1 MTQPWFRRA
10 LAVLALAATA
20 RVTLRAQQ
28 GTVRVCAGGDV
39 TLGVNGDTITK
50 KGKRVPPR
58 VWLAPDSLLAPIVP
72 LFADADIVLL
82 NVEGAIGDG
91 PASKCAKVSKT
102 CYGLRMPSA
111 SAPALRTVNER
122 AVVVGNLANNHAHD
136 AGDEGFTETRLRLDS
151 AGVRVTGADSDA
163 TVVVSARGDTVVVL
177 GFSASYPMDVRDL
190 ALVRRYVA
198 RAAAIG
204 PRVVVTMHLGAEGP
218 TAQRTG
224 DKSERFVGE
233 DRGDPV
239 AFARAAVESGATLV
253 IGHGP
258 HVVRGISWMDG
269 ALVFYSLGNLVT
281 AGPFAMH
288 APNDRGLV
296 ACADLGP
303 DGKVTR
309 AVLRPTRQRGAGIA
323 MPDVTA
329 RGIVL
334 ADSLGR
340 LDFPDSSARMS
351 VEAELRRPAPPP
363 RE

>member
-1 MTQPWFRRA
+1 MKRS
-10 LAVLALAATA
+10 ALAAA
-20 RVTLRAQQ
+20 LIAGALSAASAQQ
-28 GTVRVCAGGDV
+28 KTVRVCAGGDV

-50 KGKRVPPR
+50 KGKHTAPR
-58 VWLAPDSLLAPIVP
+58 SYLAPALLLAPVAP
-72 LFADADIVLL
+72 LFADADVVLL
-82 NVEGAIGDG
+82 NIEGAIGDG
-91 PASKCAKVSKT
+91 PATKCAKASKT
-102 CYGLRMPSA
+102 CYGLRMPA
-111 SAPALRTVNER
+111 AAAPAVRSINDS
-122 AVVVGNLANNHAHD
+122 AAVVGNIANNHAHD
-136 AGDEGFTETRLRLDS
+136 AGDEGFAETRLRLDS
-151 AGVRVTGADSDA
+151 AGVLVTGADSEA
-163 TVVVSARGDTVVVL
+163 TVVVTARGDTVVVL

-190 ALVRRYVA
+190 ALVRRYVT

-224 DKSERFVGE
+224 DRSETFVGE

-258 HVVRGISWMDG
+258 HVVRGISWLDG

-288 APNDRGLV
+288 PPNDRGLV
-296 ACADLGP
+296 ACADLGA

-309 AVLRPTRQRGAGIA
+309 ALLRPTRQREAGIA
-323 MPDVTA
+323 MPDITA

-340 LDFPDSSARMS
+340 LDFPDSAAKMS
-351 VEAELRRPAPPP
+351 VEAELRRPGASP
-363 RE
+363 RD

>member
-1 MTQPWFRRA
+1 MRGYGFG
-10 LAVLALAATA
+10 AVLLAAVMSA
-20 RVTLRAQQ
+20 APAQQ
-28 GTVRVCAGGDV
+28 KPVRVCAGGDV
-39 TLGVNGDTITK
+39 TLGVNGDTITR
-50 KGKRVPPR
+50 KGKPRPPHDYP
-58 VWLAPDSLLAPIVP
+58 APERLLAPIAP
-72 LFADADIVLL
+72 LFADADVVLL
-82 NVEGAIGDG
+82 NIEGAIGDG
-91 PASKCAKVSKT
+91 PATKCATASKS

-111 SAPALRTVNER
+111 AAPALRALNDS
-122 AVVVGNLANNHAHD
+122 AVVVGNIANNHAHD
-136 AGDEGFTETRLRLDS
+136 AGDDGFTETRRRLDS
-151 AGVRVTGADSDA
+151 AGVLVTGADSEA
-163 TVVVSARGDTVVVL
+163 TVVVTRAGDTVVVL

-198 RAAAIG
+198 RAAALG

-224 DKSERFVGE
+224 DRSEKFVGE

-258 HVVRGISWMDG
+258 HVVRGISWLDG

-288 APNDRGLV
+288 PPNDRGLV
-296 ACADLGP
+296 ACADLGT

-309 AVLRPTRQRGAGIA
+309 AVIRPTRQRGAGIA
-323 MPDVTA
+323 MPDITA
-329 RGIVL
+329 RGIAL

-340 LDFPDSSARMS
+340 LDFPDSMARMS
-351 VEAELRRPAPPP
+351 VEAELRPPGPAP